1 MSPVAGRRLGEPV
14 ELPWWVIPLGLPPLV
29 TLVLGILLSAP
40 LSGRLLVLAASVGLL
55 WLLGRVG
62 ARVRSPSMQSVW
74 ISAAY
79 PFWLI
84 VVLDLVTFLTF
95 PLGLMHEPALVVIR
109 FVILL
114 ALAVVLVRAE
124 WFAKRS
130 VVGES
135 RASLSFEH

>member
-84 VVLDLVTFLTF
+84 VVLVW
-95 PLGLMHEPALVVIR
+95 
-109 FVILL
+109 
-114 ALAVVLVRAE
+114 AVE
-124 WFAKRS
+124 IH
-130 VVGES
+130 G
-135 RASLSFEH
+135 